1 MKIKNL
7 YVIGLVPCLFKRTKL
22 TLKEFSKSGA
32 SKLFL
37 IQLTS
42 LSCYALSF
50 TITLFKEY
58 ILGTKFSLLL
68 KIGAILP
75 LATVILD
82 FYSNKNKIN
91 K

>member
-7 YVIGLVPCLFKRTKL
+7 YAIGFVPCLFKRTKL

-32 SKLFL
+32 SRPFL

-50 TITLFKEY
+50 TINLFKEY
-58 ILGTKFSLLL
+58 ILGTKFSLLI
-68 KIGAILP
+68 KIGVILP

-82 FYSNKNKIN
+82 FFSNKNNIN